1 MATRGT
7 SDKTG
12 HVFWGGLKEF
22 ADGSLG
28 SSTALFH
35 EPYERRGNETT
46 THGVRNIPT
55 SDLQRLAEK
64 ADEAGLQIAIHA
76 IGDLAVEEVR
86 EILDLHCNLSWSIS
100 L

>member
-1 MATRGT
+1 MTSHGL

-28 SSTALFH
+28 SSTALFE
-35 EPYERRGNETT
+35 EPYVRKGNEPPTR
-46 THGVRNIPT
+46 GVRNIPT
-55 SDLQRLAEK
+55 DALKMLAER

-76 IGDLAVEEVR
+76 IGDLAVEEVT
-86 EILDLHCNLSWSIS
+86 HF
-100 L
+100 